1 MAALAAFGVM
11 MNKVDKQALRDAA
24 QNATQGKWDI
34 DYSDDGFNSDD
45 ALIQR
50 EAVGML
56 PICVVEGAHPESGF
70 DEGFQKE
77 QQANARYIAAA
88 NPSTMIALLDENE
101 ELEKRVAELAVEN
114 AALKNYQ
121 PSPTSAA
128 VFEAIEITESLFD
141 EGRPELAMIRAFNIM
156 KMKRS
161 PSTDAF
167 INEMRAQGVEML
179 LNEEFRSSIAW
190 ALSNFDG
197 MSEES
202 LNQLIWSGQ
211 PPEPEG
217 DVWCVEYMSRA
228 RDIQEE
234 IRKFAKK

>member
-1 MAALAAFGVM
+1 MIQ
-11 MNKVDKQALRDAA
+11 VDKQAMRSVAE
-24 QNATQGKWDI
+24 NATPGEWCTDECHGVI
-34 DYSDDGFNSDD
+34 AD
-45 ALIQR
+45 AGLNANYYI
-50 EAVGML
+50 ASCSG
-56 PICVVEGAHPESGF
+56 PEHR
-70 DEGFQKE
+70 
-77 QQANARYIAAA
+77 ANARYIAAA
-88 NPSTMIALLDENE
+88 NPSTMLALLDENE

-161 PSTDAF
+161 PNTDAF

-234 IRKFAKK
+234 IRKFAKKMREGNA